1 MLDWMVIYPR
11 GDRKRLGIAQVRD
24 YERSE
29 WDLASE
35 KRFGYDKIACEE
47 YMIELA
53 KKHNL
58 KYPGHTAY
66 LD

>member
-11 GDRKRLGIAQVRD
+11 GIRTKLSIAQVLD
-24 YERSE
+24 YERSD
-29 WDLASE
+29 WDLASQ
-35 KRFGYDKIACEE
+35 RTFGDDEEAARE

-53 KKHNL
+53 KRHGL
-58 KYPGHTAY
+58 PYEGSTAY